1 MIAFEKGGI
10 GLIELL
16 DHSNIVAMVGG
27 GKKPLFSPNT
37 VSSSLYAHLKVM
49 IWDDAKSRFVGEVD
63 VNMKVLSICI
73 DQKRFCSFL
82 SL

>member
-1 MIAFEKGGI
+1 MVAFQKGGI

-37 VSSSLYAHLKVM
+37 VRLLFYAY
-49 IWDDAKSRFVGEVD
+49 F
-63 VNMKVLSICI
+63 
-73 DQKRFCSFL
+73 
-82 SL
+82 